1 MKLIRP
7 TLCVLAFLCCIGG
20 TAQSDKKQLRKIYD
34 AALTESDAYE
44 NLRALCKIGGRLS
57 GSENLEKAVV
67 QMNELLGGIADT
79 VYLQEVMVPKWVRGE
94 KEEAV
99 MTSKKGEESLAV
111 CALGFSVGTDG
122 EWIEGEVV
130 EVFGIDELEDL
141 GDEVKGKIVFYNRPM
156 EPRHID
162 TFHAYSGCVDQRS
175 TGASAAAPGGA
186 LAVLVRSMNLRDDD
200 LPHTGVQR
208 YADGVRKIPALAIST
223 RGADNLSK
231 RLKEFPKLKV
241 KLKLNSMNY
250 PDVLSHNV
258 IAELKGSENPENII
272 VVSGHLDS
280 WDTAEGAHDDGAGV
294 VQSIEVLNL
303 YKKLGLENKNTIRCV
318 LWTNEENGPNGAI
331 EYARWSAETNQQH
344 ILAIESDRGGF
355 SPRGFSIDGEEGVR
369 EPLRELLLGWEKLL
383 KPYKLHYFEF
393 GFGGVDINR
402 LKDQGVPLLGLVPD
416 SQRYFDHH
424 HAPNDNFDGVNKR
437 ELELGAAAM
446 TAIVFLFDKYGS
458 TGM

>member
-1 MKLIRP
+1 ML
-7 TLCVLAFLCCIGG
+7 TLLCCINSS
-20 TAQSDKKQLRKIYD
+20 AQSDKKTLRKIYD
-34 AALTESDAYE
+34 AALTESDTYE

-67 QMNELLGGIADT
+67 QMNDLLKGIADT

-94 KEEAV
+94 KEEAIA
-99 MTSKKGEESLAV
+99 MSNGSEQALSV

-130 EVFGIDELEDL
+130 EVFGLDELEDL
-141 GDEVKGKIVFYNRPM
+141 GDSVKDKIVFYNRPM

-175 TGASAAAPGGA
+175 SGASAAAPGGA

-223 RGADNLSK
+223 RGADALSAG
-231 RLKEFPKLKV
+231 LKEDSKLRV
-241 KLKLNSMNY
+241 KLKLNSKNY

-258 IAELKGSENPENII
+258 IAEIKGSENPDNII

-280 WDTAEGAHDDGAGV
+280 WDTSEGAHDDGAGV
-294 VQSIEVLNL
+294 VQSVEVLNL
-303 YKKLGLENKNTIRCV
+303 FKNLGLDNKNTIRCV

-331 EYARWSAETNQQH
+331 EYARWSKETGQKH
-344 ILAIESDRGGF
+344 VLAIESDRGGF
-355 SPRGFSIDGEEGVR
+355 SPRGFSVDGIDGVR
-369 EPLRELLLGWEKLL
+369 EPLREMLLDWEKLL

-393 GFGGVDINR
+393 GFSGVDINK
-402 LKDQGVPLLGLVPD
+402 LKEQGVPLLGLVPD

-424 HAPNDNFDGVNKR
+424 HAPNDTFDTVNKR

-446 TAIVFLFDKYGS
+446 TAIVYLYDKYGL
-458 TGM
+458 

>member
-1 MKLIRP
+1 MLTIM
-7 TLCVLAFLCCIGG
+7 CCINAN
-20 TAQSDKKQLRKIYD
+20 AQSDKKQLRKIYD

-57 GSENLEKAVV
+57 GSENLETAIV

-94 KEEAV
+94 KEEAQMV
-99 MTSKKGEESLAV
+99 TKTSSESLAV

-130 EVFGIDELEDL
+130 EVFGLDELEDL
-141 GDEVKGKIVFYNRPM
+141 GDSVKDKIVFYNRPM

-175 TGASAAAPGGA
+175 SGASAAAPGGA

-223 RGADNLSK
+223 RGAETLSA
-231 RLKEFPKLKV
+231 RLKEEPKLKV
-241 KLKLNSMNY
+241 KLKLNSKNY

-258 IAELKGSENPENII
+258 IAELKGTENPENII

-280 WDTAEGAHDDGAGV
+280 WDTSEGAHDDGAGV

-303 YKKLGLENKNTIRCV
+303 YKKLGLENRNTIRCV

-331 EYARWSAETNQQH
+331 EYARWSKETGQKH
-344 ILAIESDRGGF
+344 VLAIESDRGGF
-355 SPRGFSIDGEEGVR
+355 SPRGFSIDGMEGVR
-369 EPLRELLLGWEKLL
+369 EPLRDKLLGWEKLF
-383 KPYKLHYFEF
+383 KPFKLHDFEF

-402 LKDQGVPLLGLVPD
+402 LKDQGVPLLGLMPD

-424 HAPNDNFDGVNKR
+424 HAMNDTFDAVNKR

-446 TAIVFLFDKYGS
+446 TAVVFLYDKYGV
-458 TGM
+458 GELKANK